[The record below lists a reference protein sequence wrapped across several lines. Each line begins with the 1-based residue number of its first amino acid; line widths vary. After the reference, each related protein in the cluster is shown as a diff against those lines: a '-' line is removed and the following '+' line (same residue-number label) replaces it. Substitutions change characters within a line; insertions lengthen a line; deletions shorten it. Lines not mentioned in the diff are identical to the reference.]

1 VSAGICPQGHA
12 SDDPDWCDVC
22 GLAMAAPVAP
32 VAPPSGRSAAPD
44 PTRCPA
50 CGADLDGRF
59 CEVCGHDSAAPVLPT
74 PAAGGPVAG
83 PAGGPVEGPVGSVPA
98 RTWRA
103 VVRADRAWFDE
114 VRRQDGVDAATLQ
127 FPRYTQE
134 RRFVL
139 SGAQVA
145 IGRRSAA
152 RGVDPDVDLTGL
164 DPAVSATHALL
175 IARSDGGW
183 ELVDVGSTNGT
194 TLAVEDGPIPAHR
207 PVPLADGAVIR
218 LGAWTTITI
227 TADP

>member
-22 GLAMAAPVAP
+22 GLAMGTPAAP
-32 VAPPSGRSAAPD
+32 PPGRAAAAD

-74 PAAGGPVAG
+74 PAAGVAVNG
-83 PAGGPVEGPVGSVPA
+83 PADGPPDPGPA

-114 VRRQDGVDAATLQ
+114 VRRQDGVDATTLQ

-139 SGAQVA
+139 SGPQVA

-175 IARSDGGW
+175 LARPDGGW

-194 TLAVEDGPIPAHR
+194 TLAVEDGPLPAHR